1 MNIVRR
7 FVVSG
12 IRSAGPVSALMVAG
26 WVWSSPAAAQTAE
39 PAGARAPTPVAT
51 AAVLVVPHGPD
62 AQAQDT
68 RAPEAPAQ
76 PGDLPAAPPPPANAW
91 ARLFGPTRVSTTGD
105 TYYAY
110 NGNEPASGKNVL
122 RNFDEHDNQ
131 FSGSYFELAFEQV
144 PTEQRR
150 LGFRTDIG
158 FGPTA
163 TWVNSTDPDDGALKY
178 LQQAYV
184 SVLAPV
190 GRGLQVDVGKFN
202 TPIGAE
208 PTETAYNWNYS
219 RSLLFS
225 WAAPYYHLGMRA
237 SLPLGDTVSVSGY
250 LINGWNNAQ
259 DNNRGKTGAAT
270 VSWKITPALTLSQA
284 WMGGPEGPTGA
295 AGWRSLYDTIA
306 TWTVNPRLTLM
317 TNIDIGRDTVGGH
330 TNAWQGVAGYGR
342 VVVLPSWALASRVE
356 VFEDRDGF
364 MTGTAQTIR
373 ELTLTSEHTLVKGLA
388 LRVEYRRDWSDEDFF
403 EYKADQFRP
412 QQNTILFGFTYA
424 LVTP

>member
-1 MNIVRR
+1 MNIPAPLLSSRTCR
-7 FVVSG
+7 FGVVPTLF
-12 IRSAGPVSALMVAG
+12 AAWLVSAAPV
-26 WVWSSPAAAQTAE
+26 AAQTTVADG
-39 PAGARAPTPVAT
+39 AGAVPVGTSAALVEKVTPVE
-51 AAVLVVPHGPD
+51 
-62 AQAQDT
+62 QAQDAS
-68 RAPEAPAQ
+68 APQPTTQPAEVAT
-76 PGDLPAAPPPPANAW
+76 PGPTNPWL
-91 ARLFGPTRVSTTGD
+91 RLFGPTKVSTTGD

-110 NGNEPASGKNVL
+110 NGNEPSSGKNVL
-122 RNFDEHDNQ
+122 RNFDENDNQ
-131 FSGSYFELAFEQV
+131 FSGSYFEVAFEQV
-144 PTEQRR
+144 PTEKRR

-190 GRGLQVDVGKFN
+190 GRGLQFDVGKFN

-225 WAAPYYHLGMRA
+225 WAAPYYHLGVRA
-237 SLPLGDTVSVSGY
+237 SLPVSDTVSVSGY
-250 LINGWNNAQ
+250 LINGWNNAR
-259 DNNRGKTGAAT
+259 DNNRGKTMATT
-270 VSWKITPALTLSQA
+270 VSWKVTPALTLSQA
-284 WMGGPEGPTGA
+284 WMGGPEGPNGA
-295 AGWRSLYDTIA
+295 AGWRNLYDTIA

-317 TNIDIGRDTVGGH
+317 TNIDIGRDTVGDV
-330 TNAWQGVAGYGR
+330 TNAWQGIAGYGR
-342 VVVLPSWALASRVE
+342 VTVLPAWALATRVE
-356 VFEDRDGF
+356 VFEDRDGY
-364 MTGTAQTIR
+364 MTGTAQTIK

-403 EYKADQFRP
+403 EYRTDQFRP

-424 LVTP
+424 VATP

>member
-1 MNIVRR
+1 MASSAH
-7 FVVSG
+7 FVSSWT
-12 IRSAGPVSALMVAG
+12 RPAGVVSALTLASLVLVA
-26 WVWSSPAAAQTAE
+26 PAAAQSGTTAA
-39 PAGARAPTPVAT
+39 AGEQPTPVTMT
-51 AAVLVVPHGPD
+51 AALIEKAPPEPQSP
-62 AQAQDT
+62 AQA
-68 RAPEAPAQ
+68 PAPAQ
-76 PGDLPAAPPPPANAW
+76 PVEVAAPAPTNPW
-91 ARLFGPTRVSTTGD
+91 MRLFGPTKVSTTGD

-110 NGNEPASGKNVL
+110 NGNEPSSGKNVL
-122 RNFDEHDNQ
+122 RNFDENDNQ
-131 FSGSYFELAFEQV
+131 FSGSYFEIAFEQV
-144 PTEQRR
+144 PTEKRR

-190 GRGLQVDVGKFN
+190 GRGLQIDVGKFN

-237 SLPLGDTVSVSGY
+237 SLPLSDTVSVSGY

-270 VSWKITPALTLSQA
+270 VSWKVTPALTLSQA
-284 WMGGPEGPTGA
+284 WMGGPEGPNGA
-295 AGWRSLYDTIA
+295 AGWRNLYDTIA

-317 TNIDIGRDTVGGH
+317 TNIDIGRDTVGGV
-330 TNAWQGVAGYGR
+330 TTAWQGIAGYGR
-342 VVVLPSWALASRVE
+342 VVVLPSWALASRFE

-364 MTGTAQTIR
+364 MTGTAQTIQ
-373 ELTLTSEHTLVKGLA
+373 EITLTSEHTIVKGLA

-403 EYKADQFRP
+403 EYKTDQFRP

-424 LVTP
+424 LATP